1 MNPALRVYK
10 SRTTSLIST
19 FLFLL
24 FFVIMLSGCAGLK
37 DSPKFKFD
45 DGVYRTKINGKN
57 QHVYVENTNDTITV
71 YTLKKGWHRLSP
83 STTNLK
89 PLKSY
94 TLKNAGKE
102 AGSQKYWQNSFDID
116 FMTIPIKLRPST
128 QSFPKQFSNNVN
140 GIIYLGYRNDT
151 YRLSYKT
158 NPVGKIKQKI
168 THYGISAGFITGIGA
183 TAMNPWVTNNQITI
197 EYDGLIW
204 SKGVAIV
211 MGVDKFTFG
220 LIGAIDHLL
229 DKNKDYWIYQGKPY
243 VGLAIGLN
251 LN

>member
-1 MNPALRVYK
+1 MNQILLVFSLKIRNTVHLSFSSLFTALLL
-10 SRTTSLIST
+10 TS
-19 FLFLL
+19 
-24 FFVIMLSGCAGLK
+24 CAGLK

-45 DGVYRTKINGKN
+45 DGVYKTEINDKK

-71 YTLKKGWHRLSP
+71 YSLQKGWHRLSP
-83 STTNLK
+83 TTKMK

-116 FMTIPIKLRPST
+116 FMTIPIKFRPST

-151 YRLSYKT
+151 YRLSYKI

-183 TAMNPWVTNNQITI
+183 TAMNPWVTNNQISI

-204 SKGVAIV
+204 SKGVAVV

-220 LIGAIDHLL
+220 FIGAIDHLM
-229 DKNKDYWIYQGKPY
+229 DKNKDFWIYQGKPY
-243 VGLAIGLN
+243 LGLAIGLN